1 MKILVTGAAGFI
13 GFYLVK
19 ALAELGHEVVGLD
32 NLNEYYD
39 VRLKYSRLSE
49 TGIDASAAGDYGSM
63 IGSSRYPSYRFV
75 RMELADRESVNKLFE
90 QQSFDIVCHLAAQA
104 GVRYSIENPAAYIDS
119 NLVGFFNV
127 LEACRQYRP
136 RHLVYAS
143 SSSVYGM
150 NEKVPYSETDQ
161 VDTPVS
167 LYAATKK
174 SNELMCHAYS
184 KLYSLPTT
192 GIRFFTVY
200 GPWGR
205 PDMAPMKFMHAIQ
218 KGIPIQ
224 VYNEGNLFRDFTYID
239 DIVAGV
245 MKILFAPSKAEIPY
259 NIYNI
264 GNSSPV
270 ALMDFIT
277 TLEEVTGKQAVK
289 ELVGMQP
296 GDVFETY
303 ADTSR
308 LEKDFGYKPETDI
321 RTGITKLYEWYKR
334 FCEED

>member
-19 ALAELGHEVVGLD
+19 ALAEQGHEVVGLD

-39 VRLKYSRLSE
+39 VCLKYSRLSE
-49 TGIDASAAGDYGSM
+49 TGIDALTASDGKLV
-63 IGSSRYPSYRFV
+63 GSSRYSSYRFI
-75 RMELADRESVNKLFE
+75 RMDLTDRQAVNELFE
-90 QQSFDIVCHLAAQA
+90 RESFDIVCNLAAQA

-127 LEACRQYRP
+127 LESCRHYRP
-136 RHLVYAS
+136 QHLVYAS

-150 NEKVPYSETDQ
+150 NEKVPYAETDQ
-161 VDTPVS
+161 VDKPVS

-205 PDMAPMKFMHAIQ
+205 PDMAPMKFMHAIL
-218 KGIPIQ
+218 KGTPIQ
-224 VYNEGNLFRDFTYID
+224 VYNKGNLFRDFTYID
-239 DIVAGV
+239 DIIAGV
-245 MKILFAPSKAEIPY
+245 MQILFAPSKAEIPY

-264 GNSSPV
+264 GNSSPI
-270 ALMDFIT
+270 ALMDFIRT
-277 TLEEVTGKQAVK
+277 IEQVTGRQAIK

-296 GDVFETY
+296 GDVFTTY
-303 ADTSR
+303 ADISR
-308 LEKDFGYKPETDI
+308 LEHDFGYKPKTDVH
-321 RTGITKLYEWYKR
+321 TGITKLYEWYKD
-334 FCEED
+334 FCKDD